1 MKKLFSLMALAIVFS
16 NNLFSQNILKNPGF
30 ENVSTTVPNPK
41 AYCRTL
47 ATSPYAEFTPAQEW
61 GTWVNNE
68 SQNSCLFSELVSYKN
83 VSCLPAPPKNSQ
95 VGGNVMHLISTIGHA
110 GIAQN
115 PLPKNN
121 GVRLTCWVYV
131 LRGNMTI
138 GVINTGNSD
147 YQKSAISTTT
157 CKWEKLSFEYAKPID
172 NVTIYSRWAS
182 TQPMIDGAEFYIDD
196 IVIEKL

>member
-1 MKKLFSLMALAIVFS
+1 MKKTILVAAITIFYSVA
-16 NNLFSQNILKNPGF
+16 FSQNIIINGGF
-30 ENVSTTVPNPK
+30 ESLSTTIPNPK
-41 AYCRTL
+41 AYCRTET
-47 ATSPYAEFTPAQEW
+47 TSAYAVITPALEW

-68 SQNSCLFSELVSYKN
+68 SQNSCLLTEVVNYKT
-83 VSCLPAPPKNSQ
+83 VPCLPYPPKNSQ
-95 VGGNVMHLISTIGHA
+95 VGGNLMHLISTIGHA

-121 GVRLTCWVYV
+121 GVRVSCWVYV

-138 GVINTGNSD
+138 GVINSGNND
-147 YQKSAISTTT
+147 YQKAVISTSI

-172 NVTIYSRWAS
+172 NVTIYSRWSS
-182 TQPMIDGAEFYIDD
+182 TQPMRDGADFYIDD

>member
-1 MKKLFSLMALAIVFS
+1 MKKTILLASIIFFCS
-16 NNLFSQNILKNPGF
+16 NAFSQNILKNPGF
-30 ENVSTTVPNPK
+30 ENVSITVPNPK

-47 ATSPYAEFTPAQEW
+47 TTSPYAEYTPALEW

-68 SQNSCLFSELVSYKN
+68 SQNSCLFTEVVSYKT
-83 VSCLPAPPKNSQ
+83 VACLPAAPKNSN

-115 PLPKNN
+115 PLQKNN
-121 GVRLTCWVYV
+121 GVKVSCWVYV

-138 GVINTGNSD
+138 GVINTGNND
-147 YQKSAISTTT
+147 YQKSVVSTST

-172 NVTIYSRWAS
+172 NVTIYSKWAS
-182 TQPMIDGAEFYIDD
+182 TQPMTDGADFYIDD